1 MLKYMLTN
9 LETNAIAESD
19 WAEGDTNWREKGV
32 LKKFYQDEFLDTSIF
47 QVDGLAKFG
56 YVYYPNRCLNWR
68 NKCKVHMHLHGCGF
82 TADGVLYGG
91 WEKVTQNGWMEYA
104 AANDIIVIQ
113 PQARFSLFANPVEC
127 FDALNYVSPEDETFI
142 TKDGS

>member
-9 LETNAIAESD
+9 LETNAIAESE

-82 TADGVLYGG
+82 TVDGFLYGG
-91 WEKVTQNGWMEYA
+91 FEKATQSGWMEYA
-104 AANDIIVIQ
+104 AANDLIIIL
-113 PQARFSLFANPVEC
+113 P
-127 FDALNYVSPEDETFI
+127 
-142 TKDGS
+142 